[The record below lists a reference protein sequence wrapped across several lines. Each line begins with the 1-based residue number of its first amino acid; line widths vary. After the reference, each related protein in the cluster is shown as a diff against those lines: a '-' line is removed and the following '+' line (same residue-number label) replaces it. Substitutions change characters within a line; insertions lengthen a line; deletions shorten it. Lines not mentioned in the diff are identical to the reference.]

1 MKRYEEEYRGYFIQ
15 RTKDNLYIYDNNRF
29 LVKRIEDTN
38 IYYAK
43 IKIDELIA
51 KNKRR
56 KV

>member
-38 IYYAK
+38 IHYAK